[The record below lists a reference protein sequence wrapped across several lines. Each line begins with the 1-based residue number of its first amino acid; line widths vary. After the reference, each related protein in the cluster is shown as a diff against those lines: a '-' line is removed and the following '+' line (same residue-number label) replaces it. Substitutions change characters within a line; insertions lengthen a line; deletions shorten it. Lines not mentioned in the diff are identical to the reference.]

1 MDRLEAAGLHCIFI
15 QTVWEKIQKGVRM
28 TNPPRS
34 RRARP
39 AVAGKPT
46 IRRKNMN
53 IDQEKLDRAVEILG
67 ARSETEAIDQ
77 ALDLLVFREE
87 LLSGIDRIAGNGG
100 IENYFDE
107 ID

>member
-1 MDRLEAAGLHCIFI
+1 
-15 QTVWEKIQKGVRM
+15 M

-34 RRARP
+34 RRARHG
-39 AVAGKPT
+39 AAEKPT
-46 IRRKNMN
+46 IRRKNVN

-87 LLSGIDRIAGNGG
+87 LLSGIDRLAGKRG

-107 ID
+107 IG